1 MMVPV
6 NSFLYR
12 SPRFSIHFPFPLL
25 FLVGTRRIAGQC
37 LNLSETGLYAE
48 FTVPIAAELTG
59 IVHLQP
65 VGAMMEVPCSVA
77 HSEGFRAGLLFAFA
91 NREQE
96 QMLRALVQ
104 AVAHAPTS
112 DL

>member
-1 MMVPV
+1 MVPV

-12 SPRFSIHFPFPLL
+12 PPRFPIHFPFPLL
-25 FLVGTRRIAGQC
+25 FLVGARRITGQC

-48 FTVPIAAELTG
+48 FTVPIAEESAG
-59 IVHLQP
+59 VVHLQP
-65 VGAMMEVPCSVA
+65 VGIVIEVPCSVT

-91 NREQE
+91 DREQE

>member
-1 MMVPV
+1 MVPV

-12 SPRFSIHFPFPLL
+12 PPRFPIHFPFPLL
-25 FLVGTRRIAGQC
+25 FILGTRDVSGQC

-48 FTVPIAAELTG
+48 FTVPIATESTG

-65 VGAMMEVPCSVA
+65 VGTAIEVPCSVA

-104 AVAHAPTS
+104 AVAHAPTPES
-112 DL
+112 